1 MGTLNI
7 FQGIL
12 HGGTLVSL
20 GCYFFNIPGD
30 FSFSNY
36 ISVAMIEM
44 CKDDIMSLNDMA
56 SILLFLQKPK
66 LRSVAEA
73 VLVIDKAKILW
84 DEDFPTN
91 HE

>member
-1 MGTLNI
+1 MEGLWLVWDAI
-7 FQGIL
+7 FSI
-12 HGGTLVSL
+12 S
-20 GCYFFNIPGD
+20 PGD